1 MLLRGKTNTVNSFKL
16 GLLALA
22 TVYLL
27 VISMA
32 LLPGRQAS
40 AAQLTSRK
48 LTLGSSAIST
58 ATTWAFSFSA
68 PGTTALNGI
77 SFKICTTATGS
88 CTTPGSGASWS
99 NSGATFTSLT
109 YNGSS
114 QGGWTLDN
122 AGAGGAQYLG
132 IKNNSSSTSTANS
145 IVATFSSV
153 TNPDTT
159 NTTFYARIT
168 TYTGDDFTSSLD
180 SGVVAAST
188 ATQITLSGYMPESLV
203 FCTGGTISTGGGGIP
218 DCSTATSGS
227 LTFPDFSPTATSFI
241 TSQMAASTNADSG
254 YAITYS
260 GATLTSGGNT
270 ITAMSAATTSSTGF
284 SQFGINLKD
293 NATPNV
299 GADLNPASGGATL
312 QGKPTA
318 SYDTTDTFK
327 FTASGDTIANSD
339 FDGTS
344 GPTEAQIYTA
354 SYIVNV
360 TGAQPVGT
368 YTTTLTYIC
377 TATF

>member
-1 MLLRGKTNTVNSFKL
+1 MLRWGKTNTVNLFKL

-22 TVYLL
+22 AVYLL
-27 VISMA
+27 VISLT
-32 LLPGRQAS
+32 LLPTRQAS
-40 AAQLTSRK
+40 AAALTTRK
-48 LTLGSSAIST
+48 LTLGSSLIST
-58 ATTWAFSFSA
+58 ATTWTFTFSA

-77 SFKICTTATGS
+77 SFQICTTATGS

-99 NSGATFTSLT
+99 NSGATYSTLT

-122 AGAGGAQYLG
+122 AGAGGAQYLA
-132 IKNNSSSTSTANS
+132 IKNNSSATSTANP
-145 IVATFSSV
+145 IVVTFNSV

-159 NTTFYARIT
+159 NTTFYARIKT
-168 TYTGDDFTSSLD
+168 FTGDDFTSQLD
-180 SGVVAAST
+180 TGVVAAST
-188 ATQITLSGYMPESLV
+188 AQAITLSGYMPESLV
-203 FCTGGTISTGGGGIP
+203 FCTGGAISTTGGGIP

-227 LTFPDFSPTATSFI
+227 LTFPDFSPTATSYV

-270 ITAMSAATTSSTGF
+270 ILAMSSPTTSNIGF
-284 SQFGINLKD
+284 SQFGVNLKD

-299 GADLNPASGGATL
+299 GANLSAASGAATL
-312 QGKPTA
+312 QGLPTTDYNTA
-318 SYDTTDTFK
+318 DTFK
-327 FTASGDTIANSD
+327 FTASGDNIANSD
-339 FDGTS
+339 FDGTA
-344 GPTEAQIYTA
+344 GPSDGQIYTV

-360 TGAQPVGT
+360 NGAQPVGT

-377 TATF
+377 TPTF